1 VGHLEGDVLDLDQ
14 LLRFAVEQGSSD
26 VHVKVGARPR
36 LRIDGRL
43 REAAFDT
50 VEPTDTERVAAAIM
64 TPARLEEFQHTGEA
78 DFMYGIAGLGRFRV
92 SAFRQRGWV
101 GLVLRRVLPGI
112 PGFEALTLPAAVRG
126 LAEQHDGLVLVTGLA
141 GSGKTATLAAM
152 IDHVNTTRECHVVTI
167 EDPVEVLHAD
177 KRSIVDQREVA
188 SDTPSAASALVRAL
202 RQDPDV
208 LMVSHVHDADTAWAA
223 LQAAETGHLVLA
235 GLSTTSA
242 VDSVERLVE
251 MFDPHRQRQA
261 RVLLAASLRG
271 IVAQRLLPRARGRG
285 RVPAVEVLVV
295 NSRVAER
302 IVDPSLTAELEHE
315 MANGDLYGMQ
325 TFDQSL
331 AQLYRAGL
339 IARADALAHANE
351 PAELLFEL
359 DRADFE
365 REQQTPPA
373 GAVHEP
379 GQPLPKRAVAPAG
392 APGPS
397 AGS

>member
-1 VGHLEGDVLDLDQ
+1 MLDLDQ

-26 VHVKVGARPR
+26 IHVKVGARPR

-50 VEPTDTERVAAAIM
+50 VEPTDTERIVAAIM
-64 TPARLEEFQHTGEA
+64 TPARLEDFEQRGEA
-78 DFMYGIAGLGRFRV
+78 DFMYGITGLGRFRV

-112 PGFEALTLPAAVRG
+112 PGFEALTLPSAVRA

-152 IDHVNTTRECHVVTI
+152 VDHVNTTRECHIVTI

-188 SDTPSAASALVRAL
+188 SDTPTASSALAHAL

-208 LMVSHVHDADTAWAA
+208 IMVSHVPDADTAWAA
-223 LQAAETGHLVLA
+223 LQAAETGHLVFA

-242 VDSVERLVE
+242 VDSVERFVE

-261 RVLLAASLRG
+261 RALLAASLRG
-271 IVAQRLLPRARGRG
+271 VVAQRLLPRARGRG

-295 NSRVAER
+295 NTRVAER
-302 IVDPSLTAELEHE
+302 ILDPELTPELEHE
-315 MANGDLYGMQ
+315 MAGGDLYGMQ

-331 AQLYRAGL
+331 VHLYRAGL
-339 IARADALAHANE
+339 IARPDALAHANE
-351 PAELLFEL
+351 PAELRFEL

-365 REQQTPPA
+365 REHQTPPV
-373 GAVHEP
+373 GAVHDP
-379 GQPLPKRAVAPAG
+379 GQPLPRRAPAPAG
-392 APGPS
+392 APAGPAATS
-397 AGS
+397 T